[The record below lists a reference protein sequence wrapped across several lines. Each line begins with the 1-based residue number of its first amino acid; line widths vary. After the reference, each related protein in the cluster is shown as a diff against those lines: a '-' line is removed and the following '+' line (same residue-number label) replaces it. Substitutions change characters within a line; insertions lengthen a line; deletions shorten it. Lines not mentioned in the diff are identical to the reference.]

1 MDSEKNDVE
10 IIRARPPLR
19 YALPPEPLT
28 RFPVQELPCSIR
40 RAVEEVAY
48 VDQAPLE
55 LIVTAAMA
63 SIAIACQNFVNVVR
77 PNRPPSACSLF
88 FLVGLATGEGK
99 SVVEERF
106 FPPFASFYAEQQA
119 AADEAMPAH
128 KSGME
133 RYEIEKQ
140 ELRRELR
147 QAIRRKENH
156 ADLDQRLDELE
167 RSIQKHE
174 SARPMVQQLLYT
186 NVQMAGLRE
195 GFLRA
200 GRSAGIVSFDA
211 GDIINGPLTNEMS
224 TLNDLWDGKD
234 LRFDLATGPRSV
246 HSPRLSVLV
255 AAQPALINKFES
267 RKGEEGK
274 ASGFLGRF
282 LYQEP
287 PPVGLIDPGRTSPF
301 EALQAFN
308 ARVVQIIRQPVPES
322 NDRRTRLEFDGGAA
336 EYWKSYFMALREAE
350 EAPNSSWL
358 LEIKGFMRKLPEQA
372 ARIAALFHYFE
383 GYSGAISEST
393 ISSAIR
399 LCDWY
404 MSSYYN
410 RFCLAGRSRSQ
421 HVEKVADDLMRQ
433 LKKHF
438 DVRDRSETIFSS
450 RVEPPSVDKNGRIRG
465 VNSGRKFWAAE
476 TWWIAYTQSD
486 IHNRLIECDYDL
498 LGRAIDVL
506 GERNL
511 VRVER
516 GPKNGRVV
524 FFSPKITNQRAI
536 FEMSHSSR
544 YEPTI

>member
-10 IIRARPPLR
+10 IIHARPPLC

-28 RFPVQELPCSIR
+28 RLPVLALPHSIR
-40 RAVEEVAY
+40 SAVEEVAY

-88 FLVGLATGEGK
+88 FLIGLATGEGK

-106 FPPFASFYAEQQA
+106 FPPFLSFYAEQQA
-119 AADEAMPAH
+119 AADAAMPAY
-128 KSGME
+128 KSRME

-167 RSIQKHE
+167 QSIQKHE
-174 SARPMVQQLLYT
+174 SARPMAQQLLYT
-186 NVQMAGLRE
+186 NVQGAGLRE

-211 GDIINGPLTNEMS
+211 GDILNGPLTNEMG

-234 LRFDLATGPRSV
+234 LRVDLAAGPRSV
-246 HSPRLSVLV
+246 HSPRLSVLF

-267 RKGEEGK
+267 RKGDEGK

-287 PPVGLIDPGRTSPF
+287 PPVGLIEPGRTSPF

-308 ARVVQIIRQPVPES
+308 ARLGQIIRQPVPKS
-322 NDRRTRLEFDGGAA
+322 NDLRTRLEFDGGAA
-336 EYWKSYFMALREAE
+336 EYWKSYFRALREAE
-350 EAPNSSWL
+350 EASNSDWL

-393 ISSAIR
+393 IASAIG

-421 HVEKVADDLMRQ
+421 HVEKIADDLMRQ

-438 DVRDRSETIFSS
+438 DAQDRSGTIFSS
-450 RVEPPSVDKNGRIRG
+450 KVEPPSVDKNGRVRG

-476 TWWIAYTQSD
+476 TWWIAYTQSE
-486 IHNRLIECDYDL
+486 IHNRLLECDYDL
-498 LGRAIDVL
+498 LGRAIDIL
-506 GERNL
+506 AERGL
-511 VRVER
+511 VKVER

-524 FFSPKITNQRAI
+524 FFSPHITSQRAT
-536 FEMSHSSR
+536 FGMPYSSR